1 MVKMKPRIAE
11 GTLRVLPT
19 LEGEPLKA
27 ERIVVTVRDG
37 DRVVVVADALARG
50 EWCAD
55 IPDAKLWSPRSP
67 SLYGH
72 HHGVVRW

>member
-1 MVKMKPRIAE
+1 MVEDVPERHFRMVKMKPRIAE

-37 DRVVVVADALARG
+37 DRVVGVADATLSVR
-50 EWCAD
+50 
-55 IPDAKLWSPRSP
+55 IPDAKLWSPQAE
-67 SLYGH
+67 SL
-72 HHGVVRW
+72 